1 MSKIP
6 DLSKAVLDGTLEFE
20 YGAPTESDLIVPT
33 ETIDI
38 TVTPEKS
45 FNACLICKYF
55 RNGCSGPDLAAAT
68 PERACEFLN
77 DVRILRKL
85 SLAYIARESLLSIS
99 TVRRILAGHEKNPS
113 FYAIHRLCVVLVG
126 DPNGKFPCALH
137 LVEKETQ
144 EAISACKAATEELER
159 YKAEVAAGNESVHA
173 QYADM
178 KQLVMFRGDQIREK
192 DQQLHEKDKLLS
204 ERGKFLRR
212 KDIAIRILSAA
223 LGISLLALIAVLVLW
238 ILALI

>member
-45 FNACLICKYF
+45 FNACLLCKYF
-55 RNGCSGPDLAAAT
+55 RNGCSGPDLAATT

-137 LVEKETQ
+137 IVEKETQ
-144 EAISACKAATEELER
+144 EAIAACKVATEKLER
-159 YKAEVAAGNESVHA
+159 YKAEVASDNASAQE

-178 KQLVMFRGDQIREK
+178 KKLVVFRGEQIREK
-192 DQQLHEKDKLLS
+192 DHQLHQKD
-204 ERGKFLRR
+204 RYLR
-212 KDIAIRILSAA
+212 ICISA
-223 LGISLLALIAVLVLW
+223 LGVSVVALIAVLA
-238 ILALI
+238 ALVVSLL

>member
-6 DLSKAVLDGTLEFE
+6 DLSKATLDGTLEFE
-20 YGAPTESDLIVPT
+20 YGAPTEADMIVPT

-38 TVTPEKS
+38 TVTPETS
-45 FNACLICKYF
+45 FNACLLCKYF
-55 RNGCSGPDLAAAT
+55 RNGCSGPDLAATT

-77 DVRILRKL
+77 DVRVLRKL
-85 SLAYIARESLLSIS
+85 SLAYVARESLLSIS

-137 LVEKETQ
+137 IVEKETQ
-144 EAISACKAATEELER
+144 DAISACKVATEKLER
-159 YKAEVAAGNESVHA
+159 YKAEVASDNASAQE

-178 KQLVMFRGDQIREK
+178 KKLVMFRGEQLREK
-192 DQQLHEKDKLLS
+192 DQQLHQKD
-204 ERGKFLRR
+204 RYLR
-212 KDIAIRILSAA
+212 IFISA
-223 LGISLLALIAVLVLW
+223 LGVSVVALIAVLVTLVVS
-238 ILALI
+238 LL

>member
-6 DLSKAVLDGTLEFE
+6 DLSKATLDGTLDFE
-20 YGAPTESDLIVPT
+20 YNAPTEADMIVPS

-45 FNACLICKYF
+45 FNACLLCKYF

-85 SLAYIARESLLSIS
+85 SLAYVARESLLSIS

-137 LVEKETQ
+137 IVEKETQ

-159 YKAEVAAGNESVHA
+159 YKAEVASGNASAHE
-173 QYADM
+173 QYEDM
-178 KQLVMFRGDQIREK
+178 KTLVKFRGEQLREK
-192 DQQLHEKDKLLS
+192 DQQLHEKDKLLDA
-204 ERGKFLRR
+204 RGRFLQR
-212 KDIAIRILSAA
+212 KDTAIRILSIL
-223 LGISLLALIAVLVLW
+223 LGITAVGLIAVLVMW
-238 ILALI
+238 ILALT